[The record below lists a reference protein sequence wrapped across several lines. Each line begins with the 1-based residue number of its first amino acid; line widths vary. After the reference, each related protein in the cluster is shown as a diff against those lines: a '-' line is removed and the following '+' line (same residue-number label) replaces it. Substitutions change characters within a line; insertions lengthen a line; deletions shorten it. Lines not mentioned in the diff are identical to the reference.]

1 MARRGEMCFAGCE
14 RSHAGRSLRGMAPRK
29 AFPWARAILAC
40 VVAAVL
46 VWGYFV
52 TRDYQR
58 ASDRARGVIER

>member
-1 MARRGEMCFAGCE
+1 
-14 RSHAGRSLRGMAPRK
+14 MAPRK

-52 TRDYQR
+52 ARDYQR